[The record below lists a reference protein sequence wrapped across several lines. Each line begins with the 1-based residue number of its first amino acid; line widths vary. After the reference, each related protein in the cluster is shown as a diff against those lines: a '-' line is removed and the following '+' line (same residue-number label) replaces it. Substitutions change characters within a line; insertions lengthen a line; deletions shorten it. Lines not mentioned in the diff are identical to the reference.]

1 MRYRLLYDHSD
12 YLGETRAF
20 DGIQL
25 YLPYKLEQQVRLAI
39 YFIQAKIFYL
49 SANQLS
55 VRNTLLQV
63 KGLFKR
69 RKHVGSISSNIVA
82 YNMLGFVLTPCS
94 MMLDQI

>member
-49 SANQLS
+49 SANQLN

-69 RKHVGSISSNIVA
+69 TQHVGSTSSNIVA
-82 YNMLGFVLTPCS
+82 YNMLGSFKHHVG
-94 MMLDQI
+94 